1 MCVCGKD
8 RLVFAIARSPV
19 YGISSNLREDAATE
33 WLRHKIT
40 RLRNKLLVH
49 RLRGTLNEHKPFV
62 CARARMGVC
71 VLIMCNLGLQIASEH
86 LKLSNVGIAFDRV
99 GATANNPN
107 IAWNVS

>member
-1 MCVCGKD
+1 MRKV
-8 RLVFAIARSPV
+8 IASV
-19 YGISSNLREDAATE
+19 IFFELCSSLILHAVPEE
-33 WLRHKIT
+33 L
-40 RLRNKLLVH
+40 LRNIPTHCPLE
-49 RLRGTLNEHKPFV
+49 RTQASV